1 MSFIGGIYLKSTG
14 FVRRIDEAG
23 RIVLPKELR
32 KKFHLTENES
42 SLEFYVT
49 DDSIVMKKYEPSC
62 MFCNKVEDTVEYEG
76 VKICRSCIEKL
87 SKLK

>member
-1 MSFIGGIYLKSTG
+1 MKSTG

-49 DDSIVMKKYEPSC
+49 DDSIIMKKYEPSC

-87 SKLK
+87 NKLK

>member
-1 MSFIGGIYLKSTG
+1 MKSTG

-32 KKFHLTENES
+32 KALHLVENES
-42 SLEFYVT
+42 SLEFYT
-49 DDSIVMKKYEPSC
+49 TEDSIILKKYEPSC

-76 VKICRSCIEKL
+76 VKICKDCISKL